1 MTLFEKLA
9 EKNGIGIADTE
20 KTNAQ
25 KIEEL
30 ERSNA
35 ELREA
40 LEALLQ
46 GNAEAL
52 RKDEY
57 KHIAGGEPL

>member
-1 MTLFEKLA
+1 MMTLFEKLA
-9 EKNGIGIADTE
+9 EKNGIRIAEAE

-30 ERSNA
+30 ERSNV

-46 GNAEAL
+46 GNMPI
-52 RKDEY
+52 
-57 KHIAGGEPL
+57 KHE